1 MQLVQFIGDTSPH
14 TVPMAWDGE
23 AFEPG
28 EAWSLIF
35 TAKRSAQDSDD
46 AAVFQKVTGA
56 GISVTGNTAEVEIVP
71 ADTLALPSATYIW
84 DIQAQSLSTGEVRTV
99 AFGGLK
105 LTRDVTRRTTTSL
118 PINTLTPAVPFTGK
132 SAYEVAVENGFSGS
146 ESQWLASLVGPQGS
160 QGVKGDQGLAY
171 LGEYVSGN
179 GYING
184 IAVVKGSDNNLYIA
198 KASGGLA
205 DPVGN
210 TAQWNLFL
218 PKGSQGTQGEQ
229 GPAGSTGPAGDDA
242 LWNYTGAYN
251 LGASYAVGDVVTY
264 NGELFYRKHSNGG
277 NSGDTPFAASSFWD
291 LLAAKGEQGPA
302 GPTGSTGAQGVAG
315 PAGPQGPA
323 GTPAP
328 TYTFY
333 IQGGY
338 LYMSY

>member
-1 MQLVQFIGDTSPH
+1 MQLVQYIGDTAPH
-14 TVPMAWDGE
+14 TVPMAWAGE

-28 EAWSLIF
+28 AAWSLIW
-35 TAKRSAQDSDD
+35 TAKHTAADDDSSA
-46 AAVFQKVTGA
+46 VVQKATGA
-56 GISVTGNTAEVEIVP
+56 GISVTEDTATIELVP
-71 ADTLALPSATYIW
+71 DDTLFLPATQLVW
-84 DIQAQSLSTGEVRTV
+84 DLQAQSLTTGEVRTV

-105 LTRDVTRRTTTSL
+105 LARDVTRRTTTSL
-118 PINTLTPAVPFTGK
+118 PIFTQQPGIPIAGK

-146 ESQWLASLVGPQGS
+146 ESQWLASLVGPQGG

-171 LGEYVSGN
+171 LGDYVSGN

-218 PKGSQGTQGEQ
+218 PKGSQGAQGEQ
-229 GPAGSTGPAGDDA
+229 GPSGSEGPAGDDA

-277 NSGDTPFAASSFWD
+277 NSGDTPFAGGTFWD
-291 LLAAKGEQGPA
+291 LLAAKGEQGAAGPAGSVGPA
-302 GPTGSTGAQGVAG
+302 GPV
-315 PAGPQGPA
+315 GPQGPA

-333 IQGGY
+333 IQGDD

>member
-1 MQLVQFIGDTSPH
+1 MQLVQFIGDNAPH
-14 TVPMAWDGE
+14 TVPMAWAGE

-28 EAWSLIF
+28 AAWSLIW
-35 TAKRSAQDSDD
+35 TAKHSAADD
-46 AAVFQKVTGA
+46 DGSAVVQKATGA
-56 GISVTGNTAEVEIVP
+56 GISVTEDTATIELVP
-71 ADTLALPSATYIW
+71 DDTLFLPATQLVW
-84 DIQAQSLSTGEVRTV
+84 DLQAQSLSTGEVRTV

-132 SAYEVAVENGFSGS
+132 SAYEVAVENGYSGS

-218 PKGSQGTQGEQ
+218 PVGSQGQQGEQ
-229 GPAGSTGPAGDDA
+229 GSSGSVGPSGVDA

-251 LGASYAVGDVVTY
+251 LGASYAIGDVVTY
-264 NGELFYRKHSNGG
+264 NGELFYRKNSNGG
-277 NSGDTPFAASSFWD
+277 NVGDNPFNGSSFWD

-302 GPTGSTGAQGVAG
+302 GPAGSAGAQGVAG

-333 IQGGY
+333 IEGGD
-338 LYMSY
+338 LFMSY

>member
-1 MQLVQFIGDTSPH
+1 MQLTQYIGDSKSHEIPLTWAGDDF
-14 TVPMAWDGE
+14 T
-23 AFEPG
+23 PG

-35 TAKRSAQDSDD
+35 TAKFSAQDDD
-46 AAVFQKVTGA
+46 SEAVFQKVTGA
-56 GISVTGNTAEVEIVP
+56 GIAVTGNTAEVEVVP
-71 ADTLALPSATYIW
+71 ADTLTLPASAYIW

-99 AFGGLK
+99 ALGGIK
-105 LTRDVTRRTTTSL
+105 LVRDVTRKTTSSVEIHTIE
-118 PINTLTPAVPFTGK
+118 PGAPFTGM
-132 SAYEVAVENGFSGS
+132 SAYEVAVESGFSGS
-146 ESQWLASLVGPQGS
+146 QSQWLASLVGPQGA

-171 LGEYVSGN
+171 LGDYVSGN

-198 KASGGLA
+198 TASGGLA

-229 GPAGSTGPAGDDA
+229 GPAGDDA
-242 LWNYTGAYN
+242 LWNYAGAYN

-277 NSGDTPFAASSFWD
+277 NSGDTPFAGSSFWD
-291 LLAAKGEQGPA
+291 LLAAKGE
-302 GPTGSTGAQGVAG
+302 
-315 PAGPQGPA
+315 QGPA

-333 IQGGY
+333 IQGGD